1 MIFGISF
8 DNKRKIQVGNMML
21 KNSLWFFC
29 CVSLTLKG
37 SFAQPVALSCEDAIN
52 IALDKS
58 YTIQTY
64 ENSRAMTRFW
74 YEYYRAMFKPR
85 LDFDLFTPSWS
96 ESVQTIY
103 QADGLPVY
111 NSTGSIR
118 TGGNLQFTYV
128 LPSGG
133 DLSLS
138 AHSYFDDQHT
148 ILTLNDN
155 EKLKNKLFYNR
166 FALSFSQP
174 VFTKN
179 TLREN
184 LREAELEFEKST
196 DQYTRGQMDIIYEV
210 TKGFYRL
217 YRATR
222 LVEIAEERLKNS
234 EEALRVA
241 RLKSE
246 SGLIPE
252 GDLLTAE
259 VEVAQDHAGLSDAK
273 GDLEREKDI
282 FKQLIGID
290 LSLDIT
296 IRAELKNE
304 IVIIDPD
311 IALREAL
318 QNRLELEEVKIDID
332 LQEIEVDRAKRV
344 RELKGSISG
353 YYDFTGVSTLGS
365 GKLNDLFNSS
375 IENLSDRPQNRGIM
389 LTLSYPVSDWGRG
402 KAKVQQAKVGLENLK
417 LRLENTKNTVI
428 KEVRDIVRSV
438 DESQNRLLIHEK
450 NRELAQRTYRIFTMR
465 FENGDISSQELA
477 IQREKLSAIQLN
489 YLDAYI
495 DNKLALADL
504 KRKTMWNFQND
515 RSYRVDWKGSK
526 LGDRRPETG
535 DRKY

>member
-1 MIFGISF
+1 MLLKTNLIFLCGVLF
-8 DNKRKIQVGNMML
+8 
-21 KNSLWFFC
+21 
-29 CVSLTLKG
+29 TLKT
-37 SFAQPVALSCEDAIN
+37 SFAQPVALSCDDAIV

-74 YEYYRAMFKPR
+74 YEYYKAMFKPR
-85 LDFDLFTPSWS
+85 LDFDLFAPSWN
-96 ESVQTIY
+96 ESVQIINR
-103 QADGLPVY
+103 ADGLPVY

-118 TGGNLQFTYV
+118 AGGNFQFTYV

-138 AHSYFDDQHT
+138 AHSYFDDQQT
-148 ILTLNDN
+148 ILTLSDN

-174 VFTKN
+174 IFTKN
-179 TLREN
+179 TLKEN
-184 LREAELEFEKST
+184 LTEAELEFEKST
-196 DQYTRGQMDIIYEV
+196 NQYTRGQMDIIYEV
-210 TKGFYRL
+210 TRGFYSL

-222 LVEIAEERLKNS
+222 LVEIAEEQLKNS

-246 SGLIPE
+246 SGSIPE

-259 VEVAQDHAGLSDAK
+259 VEVAQDNAELSGAK

-290 LSLDIT
+290 LKLDIA
-296 IRAELKNE
+296 IRAELKRE
-304 IVIIDPD
+304 TALIDPD
-311 IALREAL
+311 IALREAM
-318 QNRLELEEVKIDID
+318 QNRLELEEAQIDID
-332 LQEIEVDRAKRV
+332 LQKIIIDRAKRE

-353 YYDFTGVSTLGS
+353 YYDFTGVSTIGS
-365 GKLNDLFNSS
+365 GNLETLFNSS
-375 IENLSDRPQNRGIM
+375 IENLNDRPPNRGIM
-389 LTLSYPVSDWGRG
+389 LTLSYPIADWGRG
-402 KAKVQQAKVGLENLK
+402 KARVQRAEIGLENRK
-417 LRLENTKNTVI
+417 LRLEDTKNTII
-428 KEVRDIVRSV
+428 KEVRDIVRTV
-438 DESQNRLLIHEK
+438 AESQNRLLIHEK
-450 NRELAQRTYRIFTMR
+450 NRELAQRTYRIYTIR

-477 IQREKLSAIQLN
+477 IQREKLSTIQLN

-504 KRKTMWNFQND
+504 KRKTMWDFQNN
-515 RSYRVDWKGSK
+515 RSYRADWKNQVQDTSIEIQ
-526 LGDRRPETG
+526 D
-535 DRKY
+535 